1 MLRPARKR
9 ERERSLLLLLLP
21 ATRALLIHLLSL
33 YLWNS
38 SLRDENRPTH
48 ARTNAT
54 GTTTPGIIFGE
65 TGLNR
70 GPFFA
75 GPPFSLRFLY
85 TGLVHA
91 LICRAS
97 IFVNHSTLSRLIER
111 NMTISPQS
119 SKSLYLAILSKVFW
133 KTGGGEKEK
142 GGKDKEFI
150 PRLFVRIRC
159 LSSWKACSVFAC
171 QRSPRSDPARCITW
185 LPVPLEKV
193 KVRGLVFILFAAS
206 PPGGSTSQGC
216 SPLSLTLLPFFP
228 PILDP
233 FLSIGEG

>member
-1 MLRPARKR
+1 MRVCTPGQVDGQCSAPRER

-21 ATRALLIHLLSL
+21 ATRAPLIHLLSL

-133 KTGGGEKEK
+133 KTGSGEKDRWR
-142 GGKDKEFI
+142 GSGKNKEFT
-150 PRLFVRIRC
+150 LIR
-159 LSSWKACSVFAC
+159 
-171 QRSPRSDPARCITW
+171 TN
-185 LPVPLEKV
+185 
-193 KVRGLVFILFAAS
+193 
-206 PPGGSTSQGC
+206 T
-216 SPLSLTLLPFFP
+216 LSLLVESMFRLR
-228 PILDP
+228 
-233 FLSIGEG
+233 LSTIAS

>member
-1 MLRPARKR
+1 MRVCTPGQVDGQCSAPRER

-21 ATRALLIHLLSL
+21 ATRAPLIHLLSL

-85 TGLVHA
+85 TGVGS
-91 LICRAS
+91 RADLS
-97 IFVNHSTLSRLIER
+97 RAQVSHSTLSQLIER
-111 NMTISPQS
+111 NMTRSH
-119 SKSLYLAILSKVFW
+119 KSV
-133 KTGGGEKEK
+133 E
-142 GGKDKEFI
+142 
-150 PRLFVRIRC
+150 
-159 LSSWKACSVFAC
+159 
-171 QRSPRSDPARCITW
+171 
-185 LPVPLEKV
+185 
-193 KVRGLVFILFAAS
+193 
-206 PPGGSTSQGC
+206 
-216 SPLSLTLLPFFP
+216 
-228 PILDP
+228 
-233 FLSIGEG
+233 